1 MQKEDKSILVVLV
14 VTLLLGVGPVV
25 AATPISCGMII
36 HTPGQYHLSSD
47 LVCDSGVKVAAHDVS
62 INLNGHA
69 LIGPGAGL
77 GVDSGIKTSDGIRCV
92 AVKGL
97 NISGGTITGFGSG
110 IELCESMNAHVSG
123 MTLTGNNIGIEL
135 FYSHGNQ
142 INGNDISDNGGPG
155 HNSYGVLLN
164 HSRDN
169 RIDSNK
175 VNRNSS
181 MNTNC
186 GGFNLAGSSNNS
198 ITSNEI
204 SANVM
209 TSRVV
214 GGHIHGGFGIRL
226 REGSNGNTVSGNTLN
241 GNSTGFN
248 SHNSSNNRI
257 QRNTVKDSE
266 EVGFRISGSSIDN
279 AVESNTASGNR
290 FFDLFDSQPDCGST
304 TWKSN
309 TFGTRNQPCIQSKPP
324 DSGGG

>member
-1 MQKEDKSILVVLV
+1 M
-14 VTLLLGVGPVV
+14 
-25 AATPISCGMII
+25 
-36 HTPGQYHLSSD
+36 
-47 LVCDSGVKVAAHDVS
+47 
-62 INLNGHA
+62 NGHA
-69 LIGPGAGL
+69 LIGPGAGP
-77 GVDSGIKTSDGIRCV
+77 GVDSGIKTSDGTRCV

-97 NISGGTITGFGSG
+97 NIKGGTITGFGSG
-110 IELCESMNAHVSG
+110 IELCESMNAQVSA

-135 FYSHGNQ
+135 FYSNGNQ

-181 MNTNC
+181 INTNC
-186 GGFNLAGSSNNS
+186 GGFNLTGSSNNS

-214 GGHIHGGFGIRL
+214 GGHIHAGFGIRL

-241 GNSTGFN
+241 GNSTGFMA
-248 SHNSSNNRI
+248 HNSSNNRI
-257 QRNTVKDSE
+257 HSNTVKDLSL
-266 EVGFRISGSSIDN
+266 IHI
-279 AVESNTASGNR
+279 
-290 FFDLFDSQPDCGST
+290 
-304 TWKSN
+304 
-309 TFGTRNQPCIQSKPP
+309 
-324 DSGGG
+324 

>member
-1 MQKEDKSILVVLV
+1 MQNQNRSNLVVLTL
-14 VTLLLGVGPVV
+14 TLLLGVGPLV

-36 HTPGQYHLSSD
+36 DTPGQYHLSSD
-47 LVCDSGVKVAAHDVS
+47 LVCDSGVKVAAHDVH
-62 INLNGHA
+62 INMNGHT
-69 LIGPGAGL
+69 LTGPGAGP
-77 GVDSGIKTSDGIRCV
+77 GVDSGIKTSDGTRCV

-97 NISGGTITGFGSG
+97 NIKGGTITGFGSG

-123 MTLTGNNIGIEL
+123 MTLTRNNVGIEL
-135 FYSHGNQ
+135 FYSNGNQ
-142 INGNDISDNGGPG
+142 IDGNDISDNGGPG

-181 MNTNC
+181 ININC
-186 GGFNLAGSSNNS
+186 GGFNLTGSSNNS

-248 SHNSSNNRI
+248 SHNSFNNRI
-257 QRNTVKDSE
+257 QGNTVKDSE
-266 EVGFRISGSSIDN
+266 EVGFRISGRSLNN

-290 FFDLFDSQPDCGST
+290 FFDLFESQPDCGST

-309 TFGTRNQPCIQSKPP
+309 TFGTSNRSCIQSKAPKP
-324 DSGGG
+324 